1 MGRAVAGI
9 IKQVFLYYFK
19 LGGVLVATTN
29 RLPEGKTFKC
39 ERETDACADL
49 YARDFRRAHF
59 KSFLEILQARCVS
72 FDMRSKHDY
81 RKPISPSEVSESKY
95 FVPSQSGWEDT
106 CLSLIGANPTSTTL
120 TVYSRPL
127 HIPRISSPSQSAK
140 AAFFNFAELCMRNL
154 GPADYLTIASHFEII
169 IIDNVPVLTMKM
181 KNEARRFITLLDALY
196 ECKVKLVIRASGT
209 PDTLFF
215 PDAEPSQSN
224 DTRNKREEKQRGDGD
239 DLLWTE
245 AFTKAQLDLTTPY
258 RPNISSYVGGNEQE
272 VTLQTGSV
280 VDKPVDGNKLTAFT
294 GEDERFAYKR
304 AVSRLY
310 EMPSKR
316 WWDTVQHSPL
326 AKLPWET
333 KTYERKGEDVQDK
346 RENGERQV
354 GEFRHGASPFRISEE
369 KPPSFW
375 EGHVWG
381 IIRWGKKAG
390 RWGLGT
396 EAFVEQTG
404 DHKPDD
410 RKRK

>member
-1 MGRAVAGI
+1 
-9 IKQVFLYYFK
+9 
-19 LGGVLVATTN
+19 
-29 RLPEGKTFKC
+29 
-39 ERETDACADL
+39 
-49 YARDFRRAHF
+49 
-59 KSFLEILQARCVS
+59 
-72 FDMRSKHDY
+72 
-81 RKPISPSEVSESKY
+81 
-95 FVPSQSGWEDT
+95 
-106 CLSLIGANPTSTTL
+106 
-120 TVYSRPL
+120 
-127 HIPRISSPSQSAK
+127 
-140 AAFFNFAELCMRNL
+140 LCMRNL

-196 ECKVKLVIRASGT
+196 ECKVKLVIRAAGP
-209 PDTLFF
+209 PDALFF
-215 PDAEPSQSN
+215 PDAETPSTLQDSG
-224 DTRNKREEKQRGDGD
+224 NKGASEKEGD

-258 RPNISSYVGGNEQE
+258 RPNVSSYVGDNEQE
-272 VTLQTGSV
+272 VTLQTVSV
-280 VDKPVDGNKLTAFT
+280 VDKPVDGSNLTAFT

-326 AKLPWET
+326 AKLPWESNT
-333 KTYERKGEDVQDK
+333 PEHKEDVLDKGERGRIE
-346 RENGERQV
+346 REV
-354 GEFRHGASPFRISEE
+354 GEFRHGGSPFRVSEE

-396 EAFVEQTG
+396 EAFVQQRG
-404 DHKPDD
+404 DHKSVD
-410 RKRK
+410 RQKK

>member
-1 MGRAVAGI
+1 MLQRQIDSLKVRSST
-9 IKQVFLYYFK
+9 
-19 LGGVLVATTN
+19 GVEEIA
-29 RLPEGKTFKC
+29 
-39 ERETDACADL
+39 ERVDL
-49 YARDFRRAHF
+49 YGRDFRRAHF
-59 KSFLEILQARCVS
+59 KSFLDILQARCIS

-81 RKPISPSEVSESKY
+81 RKPLSSSEISESKY
-95 FVPSQSGWEDT
+95 FLPSQSGWEDT
-106 CLSLIGANPTSTTL
+106 CRSLIGADPTSTIL

-127 HIPRISSPSQSAK
+127 HIPCISSPSQSTK
-140 AAFFNFAELCMRNL
+140 VAFFDFSELCMRNL

-196 ECKVKLVIRASGT
+196 ECKVKLVIRAAGP
-209 PDTLFF
+209 PDALFF
-215 PDAEPSQSN
+215 PDAETPSTLQDSG
-224 DTRNKREEKQRGDGD
+224 NKGASEKEGD

-258 RPNISSYVGGNEQE
+258 RPNVSSYVGDNEQE
-272 VTLQTGSV
+272 VTLQTVSV
-280 VDKPVDGNKLTAFT
+280 VDKPVDGSNLTAFT

-326 AKLPWET
+326 AKLPWESNT
-333 KTYERKGEDVQDK
+333 PEHKEDVLDKGERGRIE
-346 RENGERQV
+346 REV
-354 GEFRHGASPFRISEE
+354 GEFRHGGSPFRVSEE

-396 EAFVEQTG
+396 EAFVQQRG
-404 DHKPDD
+404 D
-410 RKRK
+410 RKSVDRQKK